1 MLDPDIAVL
10 DPTERLES
18 LAKRNDT
25 SPHFGI
31 ILSVW
36 MQECD
41 ATHPLALRARRQRPR
56 RRRAAEQRDELAAL
70 HSITSSANNCI
81 ALGTVR
87 PSALAVL
94 RLITSSNLVGCTTGN
109 SAGLAPLRM
118 RPQ

>member
-56 RRRAAEQRDELAAL
+56 RRAAEQRDELAPL
-70 HSITSSANNCI
+70 HSITSSAR
-81 ALGTVR
+81 ASRVSGTVR
-87 PSALAVL
+87 PSIRAVSALM
-94 RLITSSNLVGCTTGN
+94 TSSNLFACITGR
-109 SAGLAPLRM
+109 SAGFVPLRM
-118 RPQ
+118 RPT